1 MLIQSIWTDRRIA
14 EGAGTMGTSL
24 LRMSVVAGLGTMLF
38 VASAM
43 AQVPSVD
50 GLFDEWS
57 DDTQIAADPAGD
69 AAGAFDVTEVHA
81 LSRGSV
87 LFVHFDT
94 TTLLNIQ
101 SGPAEEGTLRLELL
115 LPGLQQLTIDFR
127 TRLAYLDGNPNDG
140 VAWPDLNYVSMTTY
154 AADRFELRLDL
165 SLFGVDVGDSIEIDF
180 SGSDELDE
188 PAEFSFTQP
197 ADELVIRSPQQ
208 ESCTTFRI
216 ASLNTL
222 FGGLLNPSQ
231 APAIGRLV
239 QAAAADIYCF
249 QEQNSPADDIADR
262 LEELDPLQNGAPW
275 SVEVS
280 SDTVIASQQLTL
292 PIPHDGDV
300 AAIVDFGSDGAVGVF
315 SIHPSCCGYI
325 GNGQD
330 LGRIAEMQA
339 IVATIED
346 LRDGAF
352 GPELEPYRY
361 VPIIIIGDWNLVGSR
376 TPLDLVED
384 PDGPNHTHWLL
395 RHLVDSDVFTWRR
408 LNTSP
413 GGFSPGLLDLLTY
426 STGLLHARNGFVLD
440 SGTLTQD
447 LLDELQLDPADSAA
461 SDHFMLVGDFATLAN
476 GDLDGDGDTDAADL
490 AQLLGSWG
498 QCPLCPADLSG
509 DGVIDATDL
518 AFLLGNWGPC
528 E

>member
-1 MLIQSIWTDRRIA
+1 
-14 EGAGTMGTSL
+14 
-24 LRMSVVAGLGTMLF
+24 MSVVAGLGTMLF
-38 VASAM
+38 VASAV

-101 SGPAEEGTLRLELL
+101 SGPAEDGTLRLELG
-115 LPGLQQLTIDFR
+115 LPSAQHLTIDFR
-127 TRLAYLDGNPNDG
+127 ERLAYLNGNPNNG

-188 PAEFSFTQP
+188 PAVFPFTEP
-197 ADELVIRSPQQ
+197 ADAPIIRSPQQ
-208 ESCTTFRI
+208 QPCTTFRI

-222 FGGLLNPSQ
+222 FGGLLNPDQ

-249 QEQNSPADDIADR
+249 QEQDSPAGDIADR
-262 LEELDPLQNGAPW
+262 LEGLDPLQNGAPW
-275 SVEVS
+275 NVLVS
-280 SDTVIASQQLTL
+280 ADTVIASQEFML
-292 PIPHDGDV
+292 PIPHDGDA

-315 SIHPSCCGYI
+315 SIHPPCCGYI

-330 LGRIAEMQA
+330 LARIAEMEEV
-339 IVATIED
+339 VATIED
-346 LRDGAF
+346 FRGGAL
-352 GPELEPYRY
+352 GPQLVPYRY

-376 TPLDLVED
+376 TPLDLVENR
-384 PDGPNHTHWLL
+384 GGLIQTHWLL
-395 RHLVDSDVFTWRR
+395 RHLVNSDVFTWRS
-408 LNTSP
+408 LSTSP

-426 STGLLHARNGFVLD
+426 SAGLLNPRNGFVLD
-440 SGTLTQD
+440 SGALTGD
-447 LLDELQLDPADSAA
+447 LLDELQLDPADSTA

-509 DGVIDATDL
+509 NGIVDATDL

>member
-1 MLIQSIWTDRRIA
+1 MSF
-14 EGAGTMGTSL
+14 
-24 LRMSVVAGLGTMLF
+24 LRMPVLACLGMTLF
-38 VASAM
+38 VASASAV
-43 AQVPSVD
+43 AQVPAVD

-57 DDTQIAADPAGD
+57 DATQIASDPFGD
-69 AAGAFDVTEVHA
+69 ADWAFDVTEVHA
-81 LSRGSV
+81 QSHGSL

-101 SGPAEEGTLRLELL
+101 SGPAEDGTLRLELG
-115 LPGLQQLTIDFR
+115 LPGAQHLTIDFR
-127 TRLAYLDGNPNDG
+127 ERLAYLGGNPNNG

-154 AADRFELRLDL
+154 AADRFELRVDL

-180 SGSDELDE
+180 SGSDALDE
-188 PAEFSFTQP
+188 PAVFSFAEP
-197 ADELVIRSPQQ
+197 ADTPTIRSPQQ
-208 ESCTTFRI
+208 EPCTTFRI

-222 FGGLLNPSQ
+222 FGGLLNPNQ

-249 QEQNSPADDIADR
+249 QEQNSPAGDIADR
-262 LEELDPLQNGAPW
+262 LEALDPLQNGAPW
-275 SVEVS
+275 NVLVS
-280 SDTVIASQQLTL
+280 WDTVIASQALML
-292 PIPHDGDV
+292 PIPHGGDA

-315 SIHPSCCGYI
+315 SIHPPCCGYI

-330 LGRIAEMQA
+330 LGRIAEMEE

-346 LRDGAF
+346 LRDGAL
-352 GPELEPYRY
+352 GQDLEPYRY
-361 VPIIIIGDWNLVGSR
+361 IPIIIVGDWNLVGSR
-376 TPLDLVED
+376 TPLDMVED
-384 PDGPNHTHWLL
+384 PGGPNQTHWLL
-395 RHLVDSDVFTWRR
+395 RHLVDSDVFTWRS

-426 STGLLHARNGFVLD
+426 STGLLNPRNGFVLYR
-440 SGTLTQD
+440 GELTDD

-476 GDLDGDGDTDAADL
+476 GDLNGNGQTDAADL

-498 QCPLCPADLSG
+498 PCPLCPADLNG
-509 DGVIDATDL
+509 DGIIDATDL